1 MLGGLA
7 SASGDWAAE
16 DEAEAASTKAAMGAE
31 SALRVQ
37 DMEGV

>member
-7 SASGDWAAE
+7 SASRGWAGE
-16 DEAEAASTKAAMGAE
+16 DDAEAASTKAAMGAE
-31 SALRVQ
+31 SALSVR